1 MEVLRCT
8 CIVLVLATSA
18 GSFILSRSI
27 FCGPQANTAV
37 WRAYVQEAV
46 REEVDAAVERLRKEY
61 EKREAMLM
69 SAVMSHAEH
78 ERDLLER
85 ISALEKKLAGS
96 GFGMS
101 QE

>member
-1 MEVLRCT
+1 MESLRCI
-8 CIVLVLATSA
+8 CVVLVLATSA
-18 GSFILSRSI
+18 GSFSLSRLS
-27 FCGPQANTAV
+27 FCGLQANTAV
-37 WRAYVQEAV
+37 WRAHVQEAV

-69 SAVMSHAEH
+69 SAVLSHAER

-85 ISALEKKLAGS
+85 ISALEKKFAGS
-96 GFGMS
+96 GLGMS

>member
-1 MEVLRCT
+1 
-8 CIVLVLATSA
+8 
-18 GSFILSRSI
+18 
-27 FCGPQANTAV
+27 V
-37 WRAYVQEAV
+37 WRAHVQEAV
-46 REEVDAAVERLRKEY
+46 REEVNAAVERLRKEC

-96 GFGMS
+96 GFGIS